1 VEEGRN
7 GCEFFWCLPALS
19 GNSLANFSASRR
31 MSDVAP
37 PKIGNLA
44 LGVTCF
50 SPCSANALP
59 RPVVL
64 PQA

>member
-1 VEEGRN
+1 MGAN
-7 GCEFFWCLPALS
+7 SFGACLPYL
-19 GNSLANFSASRR
+19 GILLRIFSASRR